1 MGTTR
6 LNAKE
11 KFPSKGGRKLEDLFL
26 TDEQKMMRHTV
37 RKFIQND
44 VLPIEQT
51 IGALAAEVPEE
62 HVVSLQEKAKQM
74 GFWQMWAIPEW
85 GGGGLDIFSRTV
97 VMEEASRHRFGLMCP
112 GLNAFGQEIPSV
124 VMKSPSP
131 LTEKMMKSAVASGAG
146 CFLSVDSSSD
156 FIARREGKNG
166 WRISGRQ
173 RFVANADKAAV
184 GLIWA
189 KMDGPEDTGLFLVE
203 NDKRIRSEPTVVL
216 RTIRLFNVSL
226 EDYQAPADSCLGNG
240 KERVGELLPELQILL
255 AARCLGIA
263 REALRLGTEYATQRE
278 TFGKLL
284 EKREA
289 IQDMVADS
297 VVALVSARL
306 LTWATAKKQSLGKAS
321 AEEVA
326 MAKLSATETAL
337 RIVDQMIQI
346 HGGMG
351 ITQEVVLERWYRE
364 LRLTRIQLVPS
375 ETIRQRLALAN
386 FQKYH
391 APQSRP

>member
-74 GFWQMWAIPEW
+74 WFWQMWGIPEW
-85 GGGGLDIFSRTV
+85 GGAGLDIFGRTV
-97 VMEEASRHRFGLMCP
+97 VMEEASQHRFGLMCP

-131 LTEKMMKSAVASGAG
+131 QTEKMMKPAIASGAG
-146 CFLSVDSSSD
+146 CFLSIDSSSN
-156 FIARREGKNG
+156 FIARREGNNG

-189 KMDGPEDTGLFLVE
+189 KMVGSEDTGRFFVE
-203 NDKRIRSEPTVVL
+203 NDKRIRSEPTVVM

-226 EDYQAPADSCLGNG
+226 DDSQAPADSCLGNG

-289 IQDMVADS
+289 IQDMVAD
-297 VVALVSARL
+297 
-306 LTWATAKKQSLGKAS
+306 
-321 AEEVA
+321 
-326 MAKLSATETAL
+326 
-337 RIVDQMIQI
+337 
-346 HGGMG
+346 
-351 ITQEVVLERWYRE
+351 
-364 LRLTRIQLVPS
+364 
-375 ETIRQRLALAN
+375 
-386 FQKYH
+386 
-391 APQSRP
+391 

>member
-1 MGTTR
+1 M
-6 LNAKE
+6 E
-11 KFPSKGGRKLEDLFL
+11 ILFL
-26 TDEQKMMRHTV
+26 TDEQKMMRDTV
-37 RKFIQND
+37 QRFIQNE
-44 VLPIEQT
+44 VIPIEQK
-51 IGALAAEVPEE
+51 IGALTAEIPNEYVL
-62 HVVSLQEKAKQM
+62 SLQEKAKQM
-74 GFWQMWAIPEW
+74 GFWQMWALPEW
-85 GGGGLDIFSRTV
+85 GGAGLDIFSRTV

-131 LTEKMMKSAVASGAG
+131 LTEKMIKPAVDSGAG
-146 CFLSVDSSSD
+146 CFLAVDGSSN
-156 FIARREGKNG
+156 FIARREGNNG
-166 WRISGRQ
+166 WVISGRQ
-173 RFVANADKAAV
+173 RFVGNADKAAV

-189 KMDGPEDTGLFLVE
+189 KMDGSEDTGLFLVE
-203 NDKRIRSEPTVVL
+203 NDKRIRSEPIVVM

-226 EDYQAPADSCLGNG
+226 EDYQAPTDSYLGSG
-240 KERVGELLPELQILL
+240 KELVVELLQELQILL

-263 REALRLGTEYATQRE
+263 QEALRLGTEYATQRE

-297 VVALVSARL
+297 VVALESARL
-306 LTWATAKKQSLGKAS
+306 LTWATAKKQSLDEAS
-321 AEEVA
+321 ADEVA
-326 MAKLSATETAL
+326 MAKLNATETAF

-351 ITQEVVLERWYRE
+351 ITQEVALERWYRE

-375 ETIRQRLALAN
+375 EIIRQRLALTN

-391 APQSRP
+391 TPKSMP

>member
-1 MGTTR
+1 M
-6 LNAKE
+6 
-11 KFPSKGGRKLEDLFL
+11 EDLFL
-26 TDEQKMMRHTV
+26 TDEQKMMRNTV
-37 RKFIQND
+37 RRFIQNE
-44 VLPIEQT
+44 VIPVERK
-51 IGALAAEVPEE
+51 IGALATEVPDEDI
-62 HVVSLQEKAKQM
+62 VSLQEKGKQM
-74 GFWQMWAIPEW
+74 GFWQMWAWPEW
-85 GGGGLDIFSRTV
+85 GGAGLDIFSRTV

-131 LTEKMMKSAVASGAG
+131 LTGKMIKPAVDSGAG
-146 CFLSVDSSSD
+146 CFLAVDGSSN
-156 FIARREGKNG
+156 FIARREGNNG
-166 WRISGRQ
+166 WVISGRQ
-173 RFVANADKAAV
+173 RFVENADKAAV

-189 KMDGPEDTGLFLVE
+189 KMDGSEDTGLFLVE
-203 NDKRIRSEPTVVL
+203 NDKRIRSEPIVVM

-226 EDYQAPADSCLGNG
+226 EDYQAPTDSYLGNG
-240 KERVGELLPELQILL
+240 KELVVELLQELQILL

-263 REALRLGTEYATQRE
+263 QEALRLGTEYATQRE

-297 VVALVSARL
+297 VVALESARL
-306 LTWATAKKQSLGKAS
+306 LTWATAKKQSLDEAS
-321 AEEVA
+321 ADEVA
-326 MAKLSATETAL
+326 MAKLNATETAF

-351 ITQEVVLERWYRE
+351 ITQEVALERWYRE

-375 ETIRQRLALAN
+375 EIIRQRLALTN

-391 APQSRP
+391 TPKSMP

>member
-1 MGTTR
+1 
-6 LNAKE
+6 
-11 KFPSKGGRKLEDLFL
+11 
-26 TDEQKMMRHTV
+26 MRDTV
-37 RKFIQND
+37 QRFIQNE
-44 VLPIEQT
+44 VIPIEQK
-51 IGALAAEVPEE
+51 IGALTAEIPNEYVL
-62 HVVSLQEKAKQM
+62 SLQEKAKQM
-74 GFWQMWAIPEW
+74 GFWQMWALPEW
-85 GGGGLDIFSRTV
+85 GGAGLDIFSRTV
-97 VMEEASRHRFGLMCP
+97 VMAEASRHRFGLMCP

-131 LTEKMMKSAVASGAG
+131 LTEKMIKPAVDSGAG
-146 CFLSVDSSSD
+146 CFLAVDGSSN
-156 FIARREGKNG
+156 FIARREGNNG
-166 WRISGRQ
+166 WVISGRQ
-173 RFVANADKAAV
+173 RFVGNADKAAV

-189 KMDGPEDTGLFLVE
+189 KMDGSEDTGLFLVE
-203 NDKRIRSEPTVVL
+203 NDKRIRSEPIVVM

-226 EDYQAPADSCLGNG
+226 EDYQAPTDSYLGNG
-240 KERVGELLPELQILL
+240 KELVVELLQELQILL

-263 REALRLGTEYATQRE
+263 QEALRLGTEYATQRE

-297 VVALVSARL
+297 VVALESARL
-306 LTWATAKKQSLGKAS
+306 LTWATAKKQSLDEAS
-321 AEEVA
+321 ADEVA
-326 MAKLSATETAL
+326 MAKLNATETAF

-351 ITQEVVLERWYRE
+351 ITQEVALERWYRE

-375 ETIRQRLALAN
+375 EIIRQRLALTN

-391 APQSRP
+391 TPKSMP

>member
-1 MGTTR
+1 
-6 LNAKE
+6 
-11 KFPSKGGRKLEDLFL
+11 
-26 TDEQKMMRHTV
+26 MRNTV
-37 RKFIQND
+37 RRFIQNE
-44 VLPIEQT
+44 VIPVERK
-51 IGALAAEVPEE
+51 IGALATEVPDEDI
-62 HVVSLQEKAKQM
+62 VSLQAKAKQM
-74 GFWQMWAIPEW
+74 GFWQMWALPEW
-85 GGGGLDIFSRTV
+85 GGAGLDIFSRTV
-97 VMEEASRHRFGLMCP
+97 VMAEASRHRFGLMCP

-131 LTEKMMKSAVASGAG
+131 LTEKMIKPAVDSGAG
-146 CFLSVDSSSD
+146 CFLAVDGSSN
-156 FIARREGKNG
+156 FIARREGNNG
-166 WRISGRQ
+166 WVISGRQ
-173 RFVANADKAAV
+173 RFVGNADKAAV

-189 KMDGPEDTGLFLVE
+189 KMDGSEDTGLFLVE
-203 NDKRIRSEPTVVL
+203 NDKRIRSEPIVVM

-226 EDYQAPADSCLGNG
+226 EDYQAPTDSYLGNG
-240 KERVGELLPELQILL
+240 KELVVELLQELQILL

-263 REALRLGTEYATQRE
+263 QEALRLGTEYATQRE

-297 VVALVSARL
+297 VVALESARL
-306 LTWATAKKQSLGKAS
+306 LTWATAKKQSLDEAS
-321 AEEVA
+321 ADEVA
-326 MAKLSATETAL
+326 MAKLNATETSF

-351 ITQEVVLERWYRE
+351 ITQEVALERWYRE

-375 ETIRQRLALAN
+375 EIIRQRLALTH

-391 APQSRP
+391 TPKSMP